1 MSDQPVGRVQSAA
14 DIARVRRRARMTQM
28 AEAGFSQTATAQALG
43 TSRASVMRFAKSSGV
58 VFVPRAAGTGGEE
71 VIREICGAQ
80 DIPVRDPDDYREA
93 IQDMK
98 PTAAVDHLLGLLDGL
113 THQLPE
119 MSLSPLPGLN
129 LTRLEARLL
138 HHLDRHRNRPVTS
151 EALMFAMYQLR
162 PDRDWPD
169 TNIVGIRICS
179 IRRKLRLAD
188 ISGVQIETCRGV
200 GFSLRLSDGTRPNW
214 YCTSHS
220 GARA

>member
-1 MSDQPVGRVQSAA
+1 MSDQPAGQIQSAA

-28 AEAGFSQTATAQALG
+28 AEAGFSQTRTAHALE
-43 TSRASVMRFAKSSGV
+43 TSRASVLRFAKASGV
-58 VFVPRAAGTGGEE
+58 VFAPRGVGTGGED
-71 VIREICGAQ
+71 VIRDICGAD
-80 DIPVRDPDDYREA
+80 DIPVRDHDDYREA

-119 MSLSPLPGLN
+119 MSLSPLPGLS

-138 HHLDRHRNRPVTS
+138 HHLDRHRNRPVTE

-169 TNIVGIRICS
+169 TNIVGIRICNL
-179 IRRKLRLAD
+179 RRKLRLAEG
-188 ISGVQIETCRGV
+188 IRIETFRTV
-200 GFSLRLSDGTRPNW
+200 GFCLRVSDGIRLDWHSPPVEGTR
-214 YCTSHS
+214 
-220 GARA
+220 A